1 MKFLAFLL
9 LEDKEGRNFKT
20 CKILLNI
27 LICRDSWKTEIK
39 FWIHLQPVERKK
51 RYEPTLKIPKDLQ
64 KMLPFKDTPKV
75 LKAKE
80 DPYKRVA
87 VILEPHEAKVSGIH
101 TSYS

>member
-1 MKFLAFLL
+1 M
-9 LEDKEGRNFKT
+9 
-20 CKILLNI
+20 
-27 LICRDSWKTEIK
+27 K

-87 VILEPHEAKVSGIH
+87 VILEPHEAKVSVVLIH
-101 TSYS
+101 YSRAHEANVGSVHTLFKR